1 MEREDQ
7 EGKRR
12 IKTVD
17 CDNKGREEIK
27 NTKSETQGQCLCLQQ
42 KPSFRIP
49 RKESSC
55 LMEPHSSVTE

>member
-7 EGKRR
+7 ESKRK

-17 CDNKGREEIK
+17 CADTGREEIK
-27 NTKSETQGQCLCLQQ
+27 NTTSGTQGQCLCLQQ

-55 LMEPHSSVTE
+55 LV